1 MNYRL
6 YRGLLFVSG
15 LAGLGGV
22 LTLIPNQGASWP
34 NIIGYSSLC
43 TFAPAASLYCFFIAG
58 SVCLFRAN
66 AVKKKHADRRK
77 DVIPGAL
84 AVAAVLVLAVI
95 FTVQFARVK
104 SAYTE
109 ERPDAETA
117 ATETVEE

>member
-1 MNYRL
+1 
-6 YRGLLFVSG
+6 
-15 LAGLGGV
+15 
-22 LTLIPNQGASWP
+22 LTLIPHQGASWP

-66 AVKKKHADRRK
+66 AVKKKHAGRGRDA
-77 DVIPGAL
+77 VPGAL

-109 ERPDAETA
+109 KGPDTQTA
-117 ATETVEE
+117 ATETVED